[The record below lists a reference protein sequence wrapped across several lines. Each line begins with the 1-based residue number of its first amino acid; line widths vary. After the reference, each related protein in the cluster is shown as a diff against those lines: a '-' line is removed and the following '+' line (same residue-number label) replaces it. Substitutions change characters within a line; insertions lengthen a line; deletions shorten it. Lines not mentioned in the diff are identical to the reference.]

1 MFKRRVNVVATVKP
15 NRPLSLIG
23 YRVSTRLPYGK
34 RKA

>member
-1 MFKRRVNVVATVKP
+1 MFKRRVNFVATVKP

-23 YRVSTRLPYGK
+23 YRVVPVPYGK